1 MNYKVIL
8 GLAVVGFLMII
19 VASIKQMQSDI
30 ARINANLNK
39 IAKQVGV
46 EDTIT
51 DQLKGLLLEGKRIEA
66 VKKYRIA
73 TGAGLVEAKEYIDS
87 LKEQE
92 IKNI

>member
-8 GLAVVGFLMII
+8 GLAVVGLLIII

-30 ARINANLNK
+30 ARINKNLNK

-51 DQLKGLLLEGKRIEA
+51 DELKGLLLEGKRIEA

-73 TGAGLVEAKEYIDS
+73 TGAGLVEAKEYVDS

-92 IKNI
+92 IKN

>member
-8 GLAVVGFLMII
+8 GLAVVGLLMII
-19 VASIKQMQSDI
+19 VTSIKQMQSDI

-51 DQLKGLLLEGKRIEA
+51 DELKGLLLEGKRIEA

-73 TGAGLVEAKEYIDS
+73 TGAGLVEAKEYVDS

-92 IKNI
+92 IKN